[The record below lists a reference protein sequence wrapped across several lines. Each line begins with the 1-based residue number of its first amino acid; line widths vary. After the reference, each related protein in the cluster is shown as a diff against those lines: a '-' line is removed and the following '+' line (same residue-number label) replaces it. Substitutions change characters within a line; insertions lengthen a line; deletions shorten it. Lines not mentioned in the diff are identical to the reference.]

1 MALFHFSV
9 TQVKRSAGQ
18 SVIAAAAYRARERLY
33 SEYYGDVSDYTRK
46 GGVIHSDILLPPQAP
61 NEYLDRQTLWN
72 AVEKAERG
80 KAAQLAYSFDIALQN
95 EFNRD
100 ENMALVK
107 RFLGEQ
113 LLSRGMVIDYA
124 IHEPDTEDGG
134 IPNPHVH
141 VLCPIRP
148 IDENGKWG
156 FKQRREYVLD
166 ERGNRILDDAGKPVY
181 NAVPTTDWGRPDTLE
196 TWRQAWADLCN
207 AKFAEKELSVRIDH
221 RSYERQGLET
231 LPTVHEG
238 PTVRAMEAKGLPT
251 NKGSLNRWIRE
262 TNRLITLAKQRIVGL
277 ISLFK
282 QLRTELATPQVPLLS
297 ELLMEYLT
305 ERNAGAWSDKAKGTN
320 LKEQTQIINYLEAKN
335 LKTVD
340 ELMDYLST
348 IHEKIDGHKET
359 IRTYPSRM
367 KELDELL
374 RMTTYYTEG
383 KPIADKLNT
392 IRFKGRRES
401 FKAEH
406 DETLRKLYMAQ
417 RKLKPYFTQEGN
429 LPITKWRKDLVA
441 LKQKQLETEN
451 DLRPLYA
458 EVKGLWRIRNMVQ
471 QTLDKHRKAAHKNTK
486 GYEIG

>member
-18 SVIAAAAYRARERLY
+18 SVIAAAAYRAGERLY
-33 SEYYGDVSDYTRK
+33 SEYYGDVSDYTKK

-61 NEYLDRQTLWN
+61 EDYQDRQTLWN

-95 EFNRD
+95 EFSRD
-100 ENMALVK
+100 ENMALIK
-107 RFLGEQ
+107 QFLEEQ

-134 IPNPHVH
+134 IPNPHFH

-148 IDENGKWG
+148 IDENRKWG

-166 ERGNRILDDAGKPVY
+166 ERGNRILDDAGKPVF
-181 NAVPTTDWGRPDTLE
+181 NAVHTTDWGRPETLE

-231 LPTVHEG
+231 IPTVHEG

-262 TNRLITLAKQRIVGL
+262 TNRLINLAKQRIAGL

-282 QLRTELATPQVPLLS
+282 QLRTELASPQVPLLS
-297 ELLMEYLT
+297 ELLMDYLT
-305 ERNAGAWSDKAKGTN
+305 ERNVGAWSDKAKVSN

-340 ELMDYLST
+340 ELMDYLSSVNNR
-348 IHEKIDGHKET
+348 IDGHKET
-359 IRTYPSRM
+359 IQTNTSRM
-367 KELDELL
+367 KELNELL
-374 RMTTYYTEG
+374 RMATYYTEG
-383 KPIADKLNT
+383 KPIADKLNS
-392 IRFKGRRES
+392 IHFKGRREA

-417 RKLKPYFTQEGN
+417 RKLKPHFTQEGN
-429 LPITKWRKDLVA
+429 LPITKWRKELVA
-441 LKQKQLETEN
+441 LKQKQQETEN
-451 DLRPLYA
+451 DMRPLYS
-458 EVKGLWRIRNMVQ
+458 EVKGIWKIRNMAQ
-471 QTLDKHRKAAHKNTK
+471 QTLDKHRKATQKSTK
-486 GYEIG
+486 GHEIG